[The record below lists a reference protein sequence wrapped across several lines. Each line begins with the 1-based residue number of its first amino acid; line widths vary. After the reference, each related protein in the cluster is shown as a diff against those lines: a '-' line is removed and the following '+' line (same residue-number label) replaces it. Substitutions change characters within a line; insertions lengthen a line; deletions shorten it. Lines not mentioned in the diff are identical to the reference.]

1 METKNI
7 KRQFNSNVDIYDSGR
22 RYFIPCFNDYYETGV
37 NILSLIKN
45 DYESILDLGAGTG
58 LLTKYLYEKFPT
70 AQFTLVD
77 VAEKMLDIA
86 KVRFRGKNNFTY
98 NVADY
103 SAELPSRDFD
113 LIASAL
119 SIHHLD
125 EDEKRLLYS
134 LIYDKLPKG
143 GCFLN
148 LDQFNASSDIINETF
163 NKYWYD
169 YIIHSGITKEEIDRW
184 TSRKGLDKEST
195 VRDTISMLKEIGFDQ
210 SECVYQYLKF
220 GVIVAVK

>member
-7 KRQFNSNVDIYDSGR
+7 KKRFNSDVDIYDSGR
-22 RYFIPCFNDYYETGV
+22 RYFIPCFDDYYETGV
-37 NILSLIKN
+37 KILSLIKN
-45 DYESILDLGAGTG
+45 NYKSILDLGAGTG

-70 AQFTLVD
+70 AQYTLVD

-86 KVRFRGKNNFTY
+86 KVRFQSKNNFTY

-103 SAELPSRDFD
+103 SSGLPAGDFD
-113 LIASAL
+113 LITSAL

-125 EDEKRLLYS
+125 EGEKHLLYS

-148 LDQFNASSDIINETF
+148 LDQFNAGSEIINETY

-169 YIIHSGITKEEIDRW
+169 YILHSGITKEEIDRW
-184 TSRKGLDKEST
+184 ISRKALDKENT
-195 VRDTISMLKEIGFDQ
+195 VWDTISMLKEIGFDQ